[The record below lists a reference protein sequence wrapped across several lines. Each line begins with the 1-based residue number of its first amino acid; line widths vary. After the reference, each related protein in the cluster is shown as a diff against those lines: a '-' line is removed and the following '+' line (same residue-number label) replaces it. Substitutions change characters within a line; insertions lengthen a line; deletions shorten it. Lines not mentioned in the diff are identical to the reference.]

1 MGEKFLLRL
10 RYFFLRLTTTFLG
23 LIMQGQGF
31 CFDSNILALMSV
43 VFSFHILVPVID
55 RPRSGDGEDG
65 REGRL
70 GKFTNA
76 SRHIS
81 EQEQV

>member
-1 MGEKFLLRL
+1 MHV
-10 RYFFLRLTTTFLG
+10 
-23 LIMQGQGF
+23 GQGF
-31 CFDSNILALMSV
+31 CFDSNILAFMSV
-43 VFSFHILVPVID
+43 VFSFHILVSVID

-65 REGRL
+65 RERRL